1 MIDRELEPALKKL
14 TELYHIVSLT
24 GPRQSGKSTL
34 LRFAFPD
41 YKYVSL
47 EDLALRGYALDDPKG
62 FLEEN
67 HSKVIIDEAQHVPD
81 LFSYLQITVDQDNRP
96 GRYILSGSQN
106 FLLSK
111 NISQSLAGRVGIA
124 RLLPLSYRELEN
136 HKHDCRLEALIYAGG
151 YPRIY
156 DQKIPPQL
164 FYADYLD
171 TYLDKDV
178 NTLLKI
184 RELTAFRRLLKLI
197 AIRVGG
203 ELNVAALSR
212 DAGVNVGTLNAW
224 LSVLQASYVIHLLPP
239 YYQNLGKRLTKSP
252 KLYFYDT
259 GLLCSLI
266 GLESTQQLA
275 QCDQRGNIF
284 ENFIICEILKDSYNI
299 RRTPTLY
306 YWRDSNKTEVD
317 LVMEAGGKTRL
328 VEIKLSRTA
337 RPEHAKSVN
346 IVGDLAKV
354 PPKDRLVVYTGDDL
368 VKLQAVTYTPWQNFF
383 SSEAGNDS
391 RAGE

>member
-1 MIDRELEPALKKL
+1 
-14 TELYHIVSLT
+14 
-24 GPRQSGKSTL
+24 
-34 LRFAFPD
+34 
-41 YKYVSL
+41 L
-47 EDLALRGYALDDPKG
+47 EDLALRGYALDDPKA
-62 FLEEN
+62 FLEEY
-67 HSKVIIDEAQHVPD
+67 HSKVIIDEAQHAPD
-81 LFSYLQITVDQDNRP
+81 LFSYLQLTVDRENTP

-124 RLLPLSYRELEN
+124 RLLPLSCRELEGC
-136 HKHDCRLEALIYAGG
+136 KHDGRLETLMFTGG

-156 DQKIPPQL
+156 DQKIPPEL

-184 RELTAFRRLLKLI
+184 RELTAFRRLLQII

-203 ELNVAALSR
+203 ELNAAALSR
-212 DAGVNVGTLNAW
+212 DAGVSVGTLNAW

-252 KLYFYDT
+252 KLYFCDT
-259 GLLCSLI
+259 GLLCNLI
-266 GLESTQQLA
+266 GIESTQQLA

-284 ENFIICEILKDSYNI
+284 ENFIICEILKNSYNL
-299 RRTPTLY
+299 RRTPKLY

-317 LVMEAGGKTRL
+317 LIMETGGKTKL

-337 RPEHAKSVN
+337 RPEHAKSVKM
-346 IVGDLAKV
+346 VGDLAKV
-354 PPKDRLVVYTGDDL
+354 PPKDRLVIYTGDDL
-368 VKLQAVTYTPWQNFF
+368 VKLQAVTYLPWRDFF
-383 SSEAGNDS
+383 LSGM
-391 RAGE
+391 